1 MKSIT
6 STVYGGSIPVFQ
18 IDDATRSVQ
27 GGFTLDKSN
36 VSVGNTIGR
45 GTVIQFDE
53 ANRSAKVVKT
63 ARVVENATASATAYK
78 VAKGSLF
85 AVGGKF
91 GGKTIVSVDKT
102 DANFDLVT
110 VDATIGTAQ
119 KVGDVIVEDS
129 TNEFVALNYVEFKVH
144 DGDNEV
150 TLLQSG
156 TVYERRTTGIGATLG
171 AKMPRVIR
179 SQSY

>member
-36 VSVGNTIGR
+36 VSVGDTIGR
-45 GTVIQFDE
+45 ATVIQFDE

-91 GGKTIVSVDKT
+91 GGKTIASVDKT
-102 DANFDLVT
+102 DANFDLVN
-110 VDATIGTAQ
+110 VDASIGTAQ
-119 KVGDVIVEDS
+119 KVGDVIVEDA
-129 TNEFVALNYVEFKVH
+129 TNEFVALNYLEFKVH

-156 TVYERRTTGIGATLG
+156 TVYERRTTGIGPVLG

>member
-1 MKSIT
+1 MRSSVT
-6 STVYGGSIPVFQ
+6 TYSGSIPVFQ

-27 GGFTLDKSN
+27 GGFTLDASN
-36 VSVGNTIGR
+36 LALGTIVGR

-53 ANRSAKVVKT
+53 ATRSAKVVKT
-63 ARVVENATASATAYK
+63 AKVVENATATATAYK

-91 GGKTIVSVDKT
+91 GGKVIASIDTT
-102 DANFDLVT
+102 DANFDSVT

-119 KVGDVIVEDS
+119 KVGDVIVEEATTDY
-129 TNEFVALNYVEFKVH
+129 VGLNYLEFKVH

-156 TVYERRTTGIGATLG
+156 TVYERRTNGIGPVLG

>member
-1 MKSIT
+1 MRIKETTYS
-6 STVYGGSIPVFQ
+6 GEIPVFQ

-36 VSVGNTIGR
+36 VSVGTKVGR
-45 GTVIQFDE
+45 GAVIQFNE
-53 ANRSAKVVKT
+53 ADRSAKLVKT
-63 ARVVENATASATAYK
+63 ARVVEAATGTATAYK

-91 GGKTIVSVDKT
+91 GGKTIASIDTT

-119 KVGDVIVEDS
+119 KVGDIVVED
-129 TNEFVALNYVEFKVH
+129 TTTEYIALNEHEFEVH
-144 DGDNEV
+144 DGDVTV
-150 TLLQSG
+150 TLRHSG
-156 TVYERRTTGIGATLG
+156 TVYERRTNGIGPVLG
-171 AKMPRVIR
+171 AKMPRIIR

>member
-1 MKSIT
+1 MRSTIT
-6 STVYGGSIPVFQ
+6 TYSGTIPVFQ

-27 GGFTLDKSN
+27 GGFTLDASN
-36 VSVGNTIGR
+36 VSVGDIVGR

-53 ANRSAKVVKT
+53 ATRTAKIVKTAKVVE
-63 ARVVENATASATAYK
+63 AATASATAYK

-85 AVGGKF
+85 TVAGKF
-91 GGKTIVSVDKT
+91 GGKTIVTIDKA

-110 VDATIGTAQ
+110 VDVTIGSAQ
-119 KVGDVIVEDS
+119 KVGDIIVADA
-129 TNEFVALNYVEFKVH
+129 TTEFVALNYHEFKVH
-144 DGDNEV
+144 DGENEV
-150 TLLQSG
+150 TLLISG
-156 TVYERRTTGIGATLG
+156 TVYERRTNGIGPVLG